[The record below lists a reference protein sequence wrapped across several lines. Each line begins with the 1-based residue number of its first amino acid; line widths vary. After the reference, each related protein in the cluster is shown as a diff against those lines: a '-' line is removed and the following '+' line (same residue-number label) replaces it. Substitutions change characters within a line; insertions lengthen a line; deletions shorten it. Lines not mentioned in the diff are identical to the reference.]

1 MNFRGKLH
9 EALSGLR
16 RDPAEGL
23 RLIRMGLATF
33 RFRYLLKTAGPGC
46 VFGTGNRI
54 INAANVRIGRDC
66 LFQDSIYIRAGVHG
80 RVDIGDRVA
89 INSFVQIY
97 GHGGV
102 LVGDEAQLG
111 PGTIV
116 TTTGHDYADERLE
129 ATFTPITIG
138 RRVWVGANATIIGG
152 VTIGDGAV
160 IGAGAVVIR
169 DVPPHTLA
177 VGVPARAV
185 RRVDRQRNRDVDGAP
200 PVDDQPP
207 IDDAMT
213 SSLNR
218 AAQPSRSQ

>member
-1 MNFRGKLH
+1 MDRRGKLT
-9 EALSGLR
+9 EALRGLR

-23 RLIRMGLATF
+23 RLMRMGLATF
-33 RFRYLLKTAGPGC
+33 RMRYVLRRAGAGC

-102 LVGDEAQLG
+102 SIGDESQLG
-111 PGTIV
+111 PGTIL
-116 TTTGHDYADERLE
+116 TTTGHDYGDEQLE
-129 ATFTPITIG
+129 ALFAPIVIG
-138 RRVWVGANATIIGG
+138 RRVWVGANVTIIGG

-160 IGAGAVVIR
+160 VGAGAVVIR
-169 DVPPHTLA
+169 DIPAHTLA
-177 VGVPARAV
+177 VGVPARVV
-185 RRVDRQRNRDVDGAP
+185 RRVERRRNG
-200 PVDDQPP
+200 
-207 IDDAMT
+207 DA
-213 SSLNR
+213 R
-218 AAQPSRSQ
+218 AGDCRMPSRVNSALRAQ

>member
-1 MNFRGKLH
+1 MGNLEAGVGSMNRRGKLL
-9 EALSGLR
+9 EALSGLK
-16 RDPAEGL
+16 RDPFEGL
-23 RLIRMGLATF
+23 RLLRIGLATF
-33 RFRYLLKTAGPGC
+33 RMRYVLRSAGPGC

-66 LFQDSIYIRAGVHG
+66 LFQDSIYIRAGVQG

-102 LVGDEAQLG
+102 TIGADSQLG
-111 PGTIV
+111 PGTIL
-116 TTTGHDYADERLE
+116 TTTGHDYGDEQL
-129 ATFTPITIG
+129 AALFAPIVIG
-138 RRVWVGANATIIGG
+138 RRVWIGANVTIIGG

-185 RRVDRQRNRDVDGAP
+185 RRVEPRRPVGAEGENMGP
-200 PVDDQPP
+200 H
-207 IDDAMT
+207 A
-213 SSLNR
+213 SR
-218 AAQPSRSQ
+218 AVRSRTR

>member
-1 MNFRGKLH
+1 MNRRGKLL

-16 RDPAEGL
+16 HDPAESL
-23 RLIRMGLATF
+23 RLVRMGLATF
-33 RFRYLLKTAGPGC
+33 RFRYLLRNAGPGC

-54 INAANVRIGRDC
+54 INAANVHIGRDC

-80 RVDIGDRVA
+80 RVEIGDRVA

-102 LVGDEAQLG
+102 SVGDESQLG

-116 TTTGHDYADERLE
+116 TTTGHDYGDADLK
-129 ATFTPITIG
+129 ALFAPVVIG
-138 RRVWVGANATIIGG
+138 RRVWIGANVTIIGG